1 MTNRKTTKRALF
13 TSTLALLMCVA
24 MLIGTTFAWFTDTAT
39 TNVNKIEAGKL
50 DVALEMKEGYNWVS
64 AEGKTLNFIK
74 ADGATSETVLWEP
87 GCAYKLPTI
96 KVVNNGN
103 LALKY
108 NVQFS
113 AVSGDLNLAKV
124 LDVYVSGL
132 TPTESA
138 PDQRA
143 ATTGTAVVDET
154 LGVRVGTLYDALT
167 STDPDGFSHGN
178 LAANADSGELTITVK
193 MQETAGNDY
202 QELAINGIAV
212 IVHATQDT
220 VESDSFSNQYDA
232 DATLP
237 VFWDGTAE
245 ALPSEDEDGHIHITS
260 AAQLATIMNN
270 TQTAYSGYN
279 DKTFVLDTDVDFG
292 GQTIKGFGSDQASIY
307 FTFDGNNHAI
317 RNFKIE
323 NTREWY
329 SGLFNQVSDEGE
341 IKNLTVEGATVI
353 GKKMVGV
360 IASGLDG
367 ATIDNCHV
375 KNCTVISG
383 MEKAGAITGYTSY
396 GTVKNC
402 TATDVNVFCAD
413 DNVNE
418 SGEIVGYVNTGS
430 TVQDNTA
437 TNVTVTRG
445 ATNVFAVS
453 TAAELAAA
461 LGTAKTI
468 VLTKDIDMAAWATI
482 ANMHGGLTIEGNGHS
497 LKNLPEPLFKEV
509 DSNNYTFKNV
519 TVDNANFD
527 TSATDTGNS
536 GYGTFI
542 CEVNNNA
549 GGAVKFENCTVKNS
563 SIKAHKYAGAFVGFT
578 AGGSGTTT
586 PTMEFTDCTVSN
598 TTVETEDSSCGGFI
612 GHNWTTTTLTNC
624 KVLGNTSV
632 SCTEDR
638 SIDSPNNDAKAG
650 WFVGTVNGG
659 TTTLT
664 NCTNSSTGALNN
676 VNAKDPL
683 ANGFVGRRAATGT
696 LIV

>member
-50 DVALEMKEGYNWVS
+50 DVALEMKEGNNWVS

-74 ADGATSETVLWEP
+74 AEGAMSKTVLWEP

-138 PDQRA
+138 PNYRA

-260 AAQLATIMNN
+260 AAQLATIMEN

-279 DKTFVLDTDVDFG
+279 KKTFVLDTDVDFG
-292 GQTIKGFGSDQASIY
+292 GQTIKGFGSNNASIS

-353 GKKMVGV
+353 GQKMVGV

-383 MEKAGAITGYTSY
+383 MEKAGAITGYTSN
-396 GTVKNC
+396 GTVENC

-461 LGTAKTI
+461 LGTAETI
-468 VLTKDIDMAAWATI
+468 ILTKDID
-482 ANMHGGLTIEGNGHS
+482 ANNSWTTAELRNRNLTLEGNGHTI
-497 LKNLPEPLFKEV
+497 KNLNRPLLNFYGGTLKINNLTV
-509 DSNNYTFKNV
+509 KDSIVVANGEGDSYLGTGVILEQAQWANLYMDNCHVKNCSLTGSNTRGAAIV
-519 TVDNANFD
+519 GYWIGGGEIKNCTVDNA
-527 TSATDTGNS
+527 TIT
-536 GYGTFI
+536 I
-542 CEVNNNA
+542 
-549 GGAVKFENCTVKNS
+549 
-563 SIKAHKYAGAFVGFT
+563 
-578 AGGSGTTT
+578 GGSAAGIVGHRSPERHGAYLATAKIANCAVTNSHITSNDDSWRVGAAIGTA
-586 PTMEFTDCTVSN
+586 
-598 TTVETEDSSCGGFI
+598 DSGE
-612 GHNWTTTTLTNC
+612 
-624 KVLGNTSV
+624 V
-632 SCTEDR
+632 
-638 SIDSPNNDAKAG
+638 
-650 WFVGTVNGG
+650 TVNGFNHSG
-659 TTTLT
+659 NTLT
-664 NCTNSSTGALNN
+664 QSYSSMSFTDPGHPVYGRTTNSGSVT
-676 VNAKDPL
+676 
-683 ANGFVGRRAATGT
+683 
-696 LIV
+696 IS